1 MPSLHAL
8 CLRIARS
15 DLLLVH
21 KKRDLKGRQNRCTI
35 GAMSVCTRV
44 PNLSAKKSSIR
55 SATKEAHMTR
65 NILSMV
71 VAVGALVTWF
81 VAPASAQSI
90 DQNFYYKMS
99 TQFRGPG
106 MKLDVFN
113 GGARN
118 NMTHL
123 EPDQDVSGQLW
134 RFRGNPDGTFR
145 LSTSFRGPSMC
156 LDIFNG
162 GPNNDQP
169 HLVHCANLTGQLW
182 LPSLPDT
189 AGAVRLTT
197 RFRGSDMCLDIFNG
211 GPNNNQ
217 PILPDAPISRVSYG
231 C

>member
-1 MPSLHAL
+1 LH
-8 CLRIARS
+8 S
-15 DLLLVH
+15 GN
-21 KKRDLKGRQNRCTI
+21 KPESEKT
-35 GAMSVCTRV
+35 
-44 PNLSAKKSSIR
+44 SIR
-55 SATKEAHMTR
+55 GSTKEANMTR
-65 NILSMV
+65 NILGMV
-71 VAVGALVTWF
+71 IAVGVLVPWF
-81 VAPASAQSI
+81 VAPTAAQSI

-134 RFRGNPDGTFR
+134 RFRGNADGTFR

-162 GPNNDQP
+162 GPNNNQP
-169 HLVHCANLTGQLW
+169 HLAHCADLTGQLW

-211 GPNNNQ
+211 GSNNNQ
-217 PILPDAPISRVSYG
+217 PHLARCADLSGQLWMLTKTDHAVDTAKNE
-231 C
+231 